1 MFFAIIHIIIIVA
14 LALSVVSLVHVV
26 QVLYETQV
34 KMIKDQ
40 YRLRGQLDMIM
51 GLVDT
56 FSHSQVYNF
65 TPEDSV
71 PETIFEVNMDVK
83 PSESVNSEHA

>member
-1 MFFAIIHIIIIVA
+1 MFFAIIHIIIIIV

-26 QVLYETQV
+26 QILYETQV

-40 YRLRGQLDMIM
+40 YRLRGQLYMIM

-56 FSHSQVYNF
+56 FSHSPAYNF

-83 PSESVNSEHA
+83 PSESVNSEHV